1 MKINYKNIFKYLL
14 VILYPLMISV
24 LLEYNICQNFTETM
38 TFLITKPNILLFN
51 ILISAI
57 LFILIFLILN
67 KAWLSMTI
75 HGGIFY
81 ILSCVEYFKYKTSGS
96 HLVISDLIMTKNL
109 SDVGKFASLKITYPL
124 VLNLVILIL
133 YIVFTYKNN
142 LILDF
147 SLKKRIYI

>member
-57 LFILIFLILN
+57 LFILIFL
-67 KAWLSMTI
+67 KP
-75 HGGIFY
+75 
-81 ILSCVEYFKYKTSGS
+81 GS
-96 HLVISDLIMTKNL
+96 Q
-109 SDVGKFASLKITYPL
+109 
-124 VLNLVILIL
+124 
-133 YIVFTYKNN
+133 
-142 LILDF
+142 
-147 SLKKRIYI
+147 